1 MSSNATF
8 SDIKDFLASIRKL
21 GADVGKGALARPEFI
36 VNLAT
41 AAQEGTVNEDNAEE
55 IWDAFD
61 NAAAKKLDGI
71 ATQSR
76 NETVR
81 TVRVSEVRT
90 IILVANYEFLQE
102 APTLADMLTNARAV
116 ILDCKLNAGYT
127 GNTQD
132 AFIRIV
138 RAQKQKKKA
147 GEDEA
152 LSDDEV
158 RAAVLGGKVPSD
170 ASEKKQ
176 LETIK
181 KSLERLIKGT
191 KGKEGASAPK
201 PAYPSEEAADALTL
215 IEARLAHVTLVSDPN
230 YSSMNN
236 AGY

>member
-1 MSSNATF
+1 M
-8 SDIKDFLASIRKL
+8 
-21 GADVGKGALARPEFI
+21 
-36 VNLAT
+36 
-41 AAQEGTVNEDNAEE
+41 
-55 IWDAFD
+55 
-61 NAAAKKLDGI
+61 
-71 ATQSR
+71 R
-76 NETVR
+76 N
-81 TVRVSEVRT
+81 VRVSEVRT

-138 RAQKQKKKA
+138 RAQKQKKKN

-181 KSLERLIKGT
+181 KAIERLIKGT
-191 KGKEGASAPK
+191 KGKEGQAAPK
-201 PAYPSEEAADALTL
+201 PAYPSEEANDALTL
-215 IEARLAHVTLVSDPN
+215 IEARLAHVTLVSEPGYN
-230 YSSMNN
+230 SLAG

>member
-8 SDIKDFLASIRKL
+8 SDIKDFLSSIRKL
-21 GADVGKGALARPEFI
+21 GGDAAKGALARPEFI

-55 IWDAFD
+55 IWDTFD
-61 NAAAKKLDGI
+61 NACSKKLEGI
-71 ATQSR
+71 ATQSK

-81 TVRVSEVRT
+81 NVRVSEVRT

-102 APTLADMLTNARAV
+102 APTLADMLTTARAT
-116 ILDCKLNAGYT
+116 ILDCKMNAGYT

-132 AFIRIV
+132 AFIRVV
-138 RAQKQKKKA
+138 RAQKQKKKN

-158 RAAVLGGKVPSD
+158 RAAILGGKVASD

-176 LETIK
+176 LEAIK
-181 KSLERLIKGT
+181 RSLEKLINGT

-201 PAYPSEEAADALTL
+201 PAFPSEEASDALTL
-215 IEARLAHVTLVSDPN
+215 IESRLAHVTMVSEPGYN
-230 YSSMNN
+230 SLNA

>member
-8 SDIKDFLASIRKL
+8 SDIRDFLKTIREL
-21 GADVGKGALARPEFI
+21 GATKGKGELARPEFM

-55 IWDAFD
+55 IWKAFD
-61 NAAAKKLDGI
+61 NAAAKKLEGLV
-71 ATQSR
+71 TMKN
-76 NETVR
+76 NETVL

-90 IILVANYEFLQE
+90 IIHVANFEFLQE
-102 APTLADMLTNARAV
+102 RTLADILTDSRAT
-116 ILDCKLNAGYT
+116 ILDCKLSGNYT

-132 AFIRIV
+132 AFMRIV
-138 RAQKQKKKA
+138 RAQKAKKKA
-147 GEDEA
+147 GEDDP

-158 RAAVLGGKVPSD
+158 RAAIIGKVTVFD

-181 KSLERLIKGT
+181 RGIERLMRGT
-191 KGKEGASAPK
+191 KGKDGKAAPK
-201 PAYPSEEAADALTL
+201 PGYPSENAAAALVL
-215 IEARLAHVTLVSDPN
+215 IEDQLTHVTLVSDPS
-230 YSSMNN
+230 YSSLSG

>member
-36 VNLAT
+36 VDLAT

-55 IWDAFD
+55 IWDTFD

-71 ATQSR
+71 ATQSK
-76 NETVR
+76 NETARNVR
-81 TVRVSEVRT
+81 ISEVRT
-90 IILVANYEFLQE
+90 IILVANFEFLQE
-102 APTLADMLTNARAV
+102 RTLADILTDSRAT

-132 AFIRIV
+132 AFLRVV
-138 RAQKQKKKA
+138 RAQKAKKKA
-147 GEDEA
+147 GEDDP

-158 RAAVLGGKVPSD
+158 RAAILGGKAPAD

-176 LETIK
+176 LDAIK

-191 KGKEGASAPK
+191 KGKEGQAAPK

-215 IEARLAHVTLVSDPN
+215 IEARLAHVTLVSEPGYNSLND
-230 YSSMNN
+230 